1 MRMKMKYKVLI
12 KDYFFILI
20 GSVIYALSTV
30 LFVFPA
36 GLIFGGTSGI
46 SVILA
51 HFLPFSPGVIISV
64 INIGLIVLAFFML
77 GHDMATKSF
86 VGSLCTTLFIT
97 LFEYLIPLD
106 GAPLQAPYLSML
118 AGAGAIAVASAVM
131 FLVNSSSGGTDII
144 ALIVKK
150 FSGIRIGRALL
161 ISDVVI
167 VLFGG
172 FLSGLTVFICSVI
185 GLFVKTMGIDLV
197 IWIIKKAA
205 HRSVLF

>member
-1 MRMKMKYKVLI
+1 MKTKYKAFIRDYLLI
-12 KDYFFILI
+12 LL
-20 GSVIYALSTV
+20 GSAIYALSTV

-64 INIGLIVLAFFML
+64 INIGLIVLAFFVL
-77 GHDMATKSF
+77 GRDMATKSF
-86 VGSLCTTLFIT
+86 VGSLCTTVFIT
-97 LFEYLIPLD
+97 LFEYLFMLD
-106 GAPLQAPYLSML
+106 GAPIQSPYLSML
-118 AGAGAIAVASAVM
+118 AGAGTIAVASAIM
-131 FLVNSSSGGTDII
+131 FCVNSSSGGTDII

-167 VLFGG
+167 VLLGG
-172 FLSGLTVFICSVI
+172 FLSGLTVFISSAI
-185 GLFVKTMGIDLV
+185 GLLVKTLGIDLV
-197 IWIIKKAA
+197 ISLIKKTKRDA
-205 HRSVLF
+205 R